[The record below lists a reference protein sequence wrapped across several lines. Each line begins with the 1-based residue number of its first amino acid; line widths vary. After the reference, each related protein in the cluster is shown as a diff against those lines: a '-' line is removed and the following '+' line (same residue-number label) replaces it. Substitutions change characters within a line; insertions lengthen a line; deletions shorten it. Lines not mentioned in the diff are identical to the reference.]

1 MMARDQIA
9 LTPQQVEAVR
19 GHMEKTQARSEEQK
33 KKLEAES
40 AALVA
45 MVTPARVDEKA
56 VLAQLDKV
64 LDVEREV
71 KHLHVGLITA
81 VKNLLTPGQQETL
94 RRLGKDGGA
103 KVGEEK
109 HQRLTEKLARV
120 QQAAQ
125 DRAASGRDPSDVL
138 RNMEQKFKPL
148 MEAGKTAEAEALLDT
163 ALEQLKQDAK

>member
-19 GHMEKTQARSEEQK
+19 GHMEKTQARSEELK

-56 VLAQLDKV
+56 VLARLDKV

-81 VKNLLTPGQQETL
+81 VKNLLTPEQQEKL
-94 RRLGKDGGA
+94 RSLER
-103 KVGEEK
+103 
-109 HQRLTEKLARV
+109 
-120 QQAAQ
+120 
-125 DRAASGRDPSDVL
+125 
-138 RNMEQKFKPL
+138 M
-148 MEAGKTAEAEALLDT
+148 AGKSRGANALAFDGEARAGAAGSTGWRGERP
-163 ALEQLKQDAK
+163 